1 MISSLL
7 KARRAGHHVLLGVLL
22 AAFPCAQGVAATNW
36 FDPVPS
42 TAPLEGGAGNWADA
56 NWKAASNAVSGALW
70 VDGND
75 AWFQPIASQTN
86 NLGGNAYTA
95 GTLTANSTLGL
106 IALTNGSLA
115 VSRIDSPGNNPLIL
129 DLATTSIGAGGVSNI
144 NTGSAKVLFLG
155 SNVQLTADQTW
166 VQTSSGGATFSN
178 GTINLGGHT
187 LTLAAYNSATLKGTV
202 TGSGSLVVGGTSAFT
217 FSGTN
222 ASSAPTRI
230 LSSLALGN
238 STLYAAGTITNL
250 GQLILSGSGVS
261 FVGSEIV
268 GTGRVVLSSSGTHY
282 LTNANSYSG
291 GTFLAQNS
299 TLWASNASALGSGAL
314 VLSNNGTVNF
324 AEFEHT
330 LGEVTVING
339 TLMNGVLHTPRLMI
353 DAGTVSAGI
362 GGTGAVVKTTLGTV
376 VMSGSNSYSGPT
388 IVALGILSNTASASA
403 LPFGSGSLILSN
415 TAMARISPTGSG
427 GALGFLGGTNPGST
441 FTYDGGATL
450 GLRTGSYT
458 QVSYT
463 FGDGNPSS
471 EVLLR
476 SGRGTL
482 VIYDSAGSGANS
494 LGVDE
499 KFLINGL
506 APTNINGMVA
516 PTIARIGQGALSA
529 SPLFLV
535 YDPTNG
541 FQTANFEKTDFSG
554 STGTNKVAL
563 ANSSTHGVAEGQ
575 TASAYAIR
583 FGGTGSATVILSNN
597 AALAVGDNASGGFGG
612 ISIGN
617 GSSILA
623 ASGATNVALAF
634 GASEGV
640 FVLGSGSGVVGV
652 PITGTGGLT
661 KYGYQSGIHS
671 SGAGGNLALVS
682 ATSTISG
689 PLSINQGALILSNG
703 AAYLGATTVRAL
715 GAIQVFTGSLLQA
728 TSDFSLGGSGGLTVY
743 TGGTVNIGG
752 DLLHEGLSSGA
763 LALRGG
769 ALNVA
774 GQLLQK
780 GGGNSLSLHG
790 GSITVDS
797 LISTGAFGGVQLDWG
812 TLTVSN
818 GFRIAFG
825 GDPSI
830 GRTPFQTFTLN
841 VLGGASNIFTTTSGG
856 IQISGQGNSGSNMT
870 VALNFLGGTSYW
882 SQANNSL
889 QIAQSVG
896 ATGLLTVAG
905 PNTLVVGSNRW
916 TLGSAGNGLGVLT
929 VSNGGALL
937 LPNGSSSPAVGIG
950 AAGGR
955 GELVVNNGTLSSPL
969 AALWFNRGST
979 NGLLMVTNGGRVTTL
994 GVLTSVPSSGFPGGI
1009 DASSNLIVVTGP
1021 GSVIT
1026 NGSWTTI
1033 GGNTNSTFNRLLVLD
1048 GGHYIHTHA
1057 SYGVSVGGG
1066 TNASE
1071 NLVRVAGEGS
1081 LLTAPSI
1088 SLGTAGGASGSAF
1101 EIGEGG
1107 TVRLT
1112 SDLLIGS
1119 VASSRFLMTNGALL
1133 EIGSKLIVG
1142 PASASNAFLNAG
1154 GRLQFTVS
1162 APIVSNSVGT
1172 LAVMN
1177 GTVAFRGVTAAAVLG
1192 QITNIAYSGAN
1203 TLRLDASSNANTA
1216 AYLVDSGQ
1224 AFSTLEMINAGTL
1237 WQGTALTLGSGGAL
1251 LVSNSAATIASAF
1264 TNQGSVRVVNGNLT
1278 LSQAPQMN
1286 AGASFTLVNATNTLT
1301 AGLVIVSNASYGGS
1315 GRVVSSVSVTNFG
1328 RLAPG
1333 NSPGTLSFSSNLAL
1347 LDSSLLVLEIAGT
1360 NAGAYDRLLVDGV
1373 LAKGGA
1379 VLVTNLG
1386 WSFAL
1391 GDTFDLFDA
1400 PSLNGA
1406 FADLLLPD
1414 LSGGLLWD
1422 TSLFETQ
1429 GLLSV
1434 MQVPEP
1440 SALIALG
1447 IGLGALL
1454 VFRRRDA

>member
-7 KARRAGHHVLLGVLL
+7 KARRAGHHVLLGVLW

-75 AWFQPIASQTN
+75 AWFQPIAPQTN

-95 GTLTANSTLGL
+95 GTLTANSALGL

-187 LTLAAYNSATLKGTV
+187 LTLAAYNSAALKGTI

-250 GQLILSGSGVS
+250 GQLILSGSGSGAS

-268 GTGRVVLSSSGTHY
+268 GTGQVVLSSSGTHY

-291 GTFLAQNS
+291 GTFLTQNS

-353 DAGTVSAGI
+353 GAGTVSAGI
-362 GGTGAVVKTTLGTV
+362 GGTGAVVKTISGTV
-376 VMSGSNSYSGPT
+376 VLSGSNSYSGPT

-441 FTYDGGATL
+441 LTYDGGATL

-535 YDPTNG
+535 YDPANG

-554 STGTNKVAL
+554 SAGTNKVAL

-597 AALAVGDNASGGFGG
+597 ATLAVGDNASGGFGG

-671 SGAGGNLALVS
+671 GGAGGNLALVS

-728 TSDFSLGGSGGLTVY
+728 TSDFSLGAAGGLTVY

-752 DLLHEGLSSGA
+752 DLLHEGLSGGA

-780 GGGNSLSLHG
+780 GGSQLSLVAGRLDHRG
-790 GSITVDS
+790 LADQHRRVRRSPTRLGNAHREQRLPDRLRRRSQHWKNAVPNPHAQRAGRREQHLYDHDRRHPDQRP
-797 LISTGAFGGVQLDWG
+797 GQFGKQHDGGVEFPRRHQL
-812 TLTVSN
+812 LVS
-818 GFRIAFG
+818 
-825 GDPSI
+825 
-830 GRTPFQTFTLN
+830 
-841 VLGGASNIFTTTSGG
+841 
-856 IQISGQGNSGSNMT
+856 
-870 VALNFLGGTSYW
+870 
-882 SQANNSL
+882 
-889 QIAQSVG
+889 
-896 ATGLLTVAG
+896 
-905 PNTLVVGSNRW
+905 
-916 TLGSAGNGLGVLT
+916 
-929 VSNGGALL
+929 
-937 LPNGSSSPAVGIG
+937 
-950 AAGGR
+950 
-955 GELVVNNGTLSSPL
+955 GEQLSSDC
-969 AALWFNRGST
+969 AKR
-979 NGLLMVTNGGRVTTL
+979 
-994 GVLTSVPSSGFPGGI
+994 
-1009 DASSNLIVVTGP
+1009 
-1021 GSVIT
+1021 
-1026 NGSWTTI
+1026 
-1033 GGNTNSTFNRLLVLD
+1033 
-1048 GGHYIHTHA
+1048 GGH
-1057 SYGVSVGGG
+1057 
-1066 TNASE
+1066 
-1071 NLVRVAGEGS
+1071 R
-1081 LLTAPSI
+1081 
-1088 SLGTAGGASGSAF
+1088 AF
-1101 EIGEGG
+1101 DGRRAEH
-1107 TVRLT
+1107 
-1112 SDLLIGS
+1112 
-1119 VASSRFLMTNGALL
+1119 
-1133 EIGSKLIVG
+1133 
-1142 PASASNAFLNAG
+1142 PG
-1154 GRLQFTVS
+1154 GRLQ
-1162 APIVSNSVGT
+1162 P
-1172 LAVMN
+1172 
-1177 GTVAFRGVTAAAVLG
+1177 
-1192 QITNIAYSGAN
+1192 
-1203 TLRLDASSNANTA
+1203 LDARFG
-1216 AYLVDSGQ
+1216 GQ
-1224 AFSTLEMINAGTL
+1224 RARRPDCFQWRRPVASDWIVQSRRGDRRGGRTRGACGEQRHALE
-1237 WQGTALTLGSGGAL
+1237 
-1251 LVSNSAATIASAF
+1251 SA
-1264 TNQGSVRVVNGNLT
+1264 
-1278 LSQAPQMN
+1278 
-1286 AGASFTLVNATNTLT
+1286 
-1301 AGLVIVSNASYGGS
+1301 GGS
-1315 GRVVSSVSVTNFG
+1315 LVQPRKHQ
-1328 RLAPG
+1328 RAPHG
-1333 NSPGTLSFSSNLAL
+1333 DQRRTRHDARRPHQ
-1347 LDSSLLVLEIAGT
+1347 
-1360 NAGAYDRLLVDGV
+1360 R
-1373 LAKGGA
+1373 A
-1379 VLVTNLG
+1379 VERI
-1386 WSFAL
+1386 
-1391 GDTFDLFDA
+1391 
-1400 PSLNGA
+1400 P
-1406 FADLLLPD
+1406 
-1414 LSGGLLWD
+1414 
-1422 TSLFETQ
+1422 
-1429 GLLSV
+1429 
-1434 MQVPEP
+1434 
-1440 SALIALG
+1440 
-1447 IGLGALL
+1447 
-1454 VFRRRDA
+1454 RRD